1 MAEIKINGEDL
12 YRVAGGMGPL
22 VCAENETCEQKGA
35 QRVWIA
41 HDLIR
46 HFCAVLSF
54 ALSFILELP

>member
-41 HDLIR
+41 QIT
-46 HFCAVLSF
+46 
-54 ALSFILELP
+54 